1 MFIKTCFTSIIVFLS
16 LQSMAQTFDLEEKAT
31 FTENGF
37 EYGYIIKNEQTKKAG
52 DEEFSRYEITFF
64 IINKSSCNKIYRQG
78 TGSNS
83 YNVPNLLAT
92 FNCRNA
98 NGKRLTSKSGNV
110 RARDFY
116 ITIKKKKEGD
126 EKKEVTESVKAGF
139 IFRNGETLRDNVIV
153 LVPLGEKPQIQ
164 CTVNHLQELD

>member
-1 MFIKTCFTSIIVFLS
+1 MIAFIS
-16 LQSMAQTFDLEEKAT
+16 LQSMAQTFDLEANTT
-31 FTENGF
+31 FNDNGF

-52 DEEFSRYEITFF
+52 DEEFSRFEITFF
-64 IINKSSCNKIYRQG
+64 IINKSGCNKIFRDR
-78 TGSNS
+78 TSS
-83 YNVPNLLAT
+83 YSYDVPNLLAS

-98 NGKRLTSKSGNV
+98 NGKRLTNKSGNV

-116 ITIKKKKEGD
+116 LTIRKKKEGD

-153 LVPLGEKPQIQ
+153 LVPLGEKPQVQ